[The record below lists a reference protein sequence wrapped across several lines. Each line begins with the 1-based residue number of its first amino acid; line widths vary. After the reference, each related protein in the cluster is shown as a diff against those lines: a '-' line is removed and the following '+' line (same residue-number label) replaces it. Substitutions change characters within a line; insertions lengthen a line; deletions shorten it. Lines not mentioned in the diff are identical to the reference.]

1 MRRFDFDTSSR
12 LCKFCASFS
21 PELVLAV
28 KKAQLQGDDRRV
40 ITLYK
45 TLPNPRKNAVVK
57 IDAVEGSAQVGEN
70 VPTLVV
76 VLSSGRYNRHK

>member
-12 LCKFCASFS
+12 LCKFCAIFS
-21 PELVLAV
+21 RELVPAA

-57 IDAVEGSAQVGEN
+57 IDAVEGSAQVGEY
-70 VPTLVV
+70 VPTREV
-76 VLSSGRYNRHK
+76 VLSSGRYSRHR

>member
-12 LCKFCASFS
+12 LCKFCAILLSR
-21 PELVLAV
+21 ELVPAA

-57 IDAVEGSAQVGEN
+57 IDAIEGSAQVGEY
-70 VPTLVV
+70 VPTREV
-76 VLSSGRYNRHK
+76 VLSSGR